1 MTART
6 LTGPSRREQ
15 NTCERIIV
23 RYMLPGGGWQADRV
37 LPAVW
42 DQSELKA
49 QRRLKELRAEG
60 KTAEIIRRTPIM

>member
-6 LTGPSRREQ
+6 LTGPTRREQ
-15 NTCERIIV
+15 NTCEHILV
-23 RYMLPGGGWQADRV
+23 RYELPGGGWQADRV

-49 QRRLKELRAEG
+49 QRRLRELREEG
-60 KTAEIIRRTPIM
+60 KTAEIRRWTPIM